1 MAHTCSPLSH
11 GPRSFCLAYHSTDV
25 ENGAHSTAK
34 EGCTL
39 SQANEL
45 MKNSKKGKLPIVN
58 TQGHLVALISRT
70 DLLKNRDF
78 PNCSVDKTSKQLL
91 CGTWALTALLA
102 QLARLWL
109 ASSLLCVS
117 SRSRTTECREVAGV
131 CTSRGLT
138 MVRMQE
144 LQSGLVRAIT
154 SALRRWRRNMS
165 TSLSSTLRRATPPS
179 RLT

>member
-1 MAHTCSPLSH
+1 MAHFFYSMAHMCWPLSH
-11 GPRSFCLAYHSTDV
+11 GPRSFCLACHSTDV
-25 ENGAHSTAK
+25 ESGAHSTAK

-102 QLARLWL
+102 QPQACSTLARLQL
-109 ASSLLCVS
+109 
-117 SRSRTTECREVAGV
+117 
-131 CTSRGLT
+131 
-138 MVRMQE
+138 
-144 LQSGLVRAIT
+144 
-154 SALRRWRRNMS
+154 ALRELAKPYHRM
-165 TSLSSTLRRATPPS
+165 P
-179 RLT
+179 